1 MVQTGTRTTFNSTVG
16 LQIDLADTMPFVTTP
31 DDTPLYRRL
40 RHAEPRFRAVKH
52 EWSQDTLTA
61 SADALGAMYTA
72 AGATIVVTDFTIFKK
87 GYVIKIDSELMR
99 VSATPSSTTVS
110 VTTAYTGTT
119 NANHANAATIEIVGY
134 AVTDGAD
141 PEPFATTNR
150 TTLFNYHQVFQEAIT
165 VSDLEQWVEHYG
177 IDEAYDYEVQKWLKI
192 LAIRAEKTLIHG
204 RRFEDSTNAT
214 RTMGGLLYFI
224 TTNATNVGGA
234 ITETALNDE
243 FQDAFNSGG
252 NPNLIVAS
260 PKQARKISA
269 FVGASQKWANQ
280 GDLRSL
286 TAGGSVKTYV
296 SDFGEA
302 DIIIDRHLPADTVM
316 LLDES
321 TIRVIDGRGFYLETL
336 AKTGTARKGEIVGWF
351 TLEVK
356 AEQYSSIMTGLT

>member
-16 LQIDLADTMPFVTTP
+16 LQIDLADTLPFVTTP
-31 DDTPLYRRL
+31 SDTPLLRRL
-40 RHAEPRFRAVKH
+40 RRKEPRFRAVKH

-61 SADALGAMYTA
+61 SVDALGGAYTA
-72 AGATIVVTDFTIFKK
+72 AGGTITVTDYTIFKK

-99 VSATPSSTTVS
+99 VSATPTSTTVS
-110 VTTAYTGTT
+110 VTTAYAGST
-119 NANHANAATIEIVGY
+119 NANHSNGATVEIIGY

-177 IDEAYDYEVQKWLKI
+177 IDDAYDYEVQKWLKI
-192 LAIRAEKTLIHG
+192 LAIRAEKSLIHG
-204 RRFEDSTNAT
+204 RRYEDSTNAT

-234 ITETALNDE
+234 LTETALNDE

-269 FVGASQKWANQ
+269 FVGSASRPLPQS
-280 GDLRSL
+280 DLRSL
-286 TAGGSVKTYV
+286 TAGGTVKTYI

-321 TIRVIDGRGFYLETL
+321 TIAVVPGRDFYLETL

-356 AEQYSSIMTGLT
+356 AEQYSSVMTGLT